1 MKKAFVSKTM
11 WFNAAAVLLSVAN
24 TYGKVLPDVDQHV
37 QVGAI
42 AGVNLL
48 LRLVTSQP
56 LDLPGVVSDL
66 LRRR

>member
-1 MKKAFVSKTM
+1 MKKPFLSKTM
-11 WFNAAAVLLSVAN
+11 WFNTAAVLLSVAN
-24 TYGKVLPDVDQHV
+24 SYGRVLPDVDQNV

-48 LRLVTSQP
+48 LRLVTRQP
-56 LDLPGVVSDL
+56 LDLPSMLSDF

>member
-24 TYGKVLPDVDQHV
+24 SYGNVLPDVDQNV
-37 QVGAI
+37 QIGAI

-48 LRLVTSQP
+48 LRLVTRQP

>member
-1 MKKAFVSKTM
+1 MKNPFVSKTM
-11 WFNAAAVLLSVAN
+11 WFNAAALLLSVAN
-24 TYGKVLPDVDQHV
+24 NYAEVLPPVDPNA

-48 LRLVTSQP
+48 LRLVTRQP
-56 LDLPGVVSDL
+56 LYLAGMLAGL

>member
-11 WFNAAAVLLSVAN
+11 WFNTAAVLLSVAN
-24 TYGKVLPDVDQHV
+24 SYGRVLPDVDTNV

-48 LRLVTSQP
+48 LRLVTRQP

>member
-1 MKKAFVSKTM
+1 MKKAFLSKTM

-24 TYGKVLPDVDQHV
+24 NYGQVLPDVDQNI

-56 LDLPGVVSDL
+56 LDLTGVVSDL

>member
-1 MKKAFVSKTM
+1 MKKPSLSKTM
-11 WFNAAAVLLSVAN
+11 WFNAAAIALSVAN
-24 TYGKVLPDVDQHV
+24 SYGRVLPDVDTNV

-48 LRLVTSQP
+48 LRLVTRQP
-56 LDLPGVVSDL
+56 LDLPAVLSDL

>member
-24 TYGKVLPDVDQHV
+24 TYGKVLPDVDPNV

-48 LRLVTSQP
+48 LRLVTRQP